1 MHDYVISSKYKRF
14 DAAFLKNLAIISMLV
29 DHTALALLYN
39 SYIKLNL
46 PLTRGSFQYHL
57 YTLYKILRGFGRLA
71 FPIFCFFLVE
81 GFIYTHSR
89 IQYLIRLVLFGI
101 VSEPVFDLALRGS
114 FPYPKHENVMFE
126 MALGLLM
133 LWVFES
139 VERLPLH
146 PDELRLALQFAAV
159 VPFIVAAQKLHLDYG
174 FKGLLLILL
183 LYALRSQRLLQCIGG
198 AIFISL
204 WEWPAVF
211 SFAALALYNGQR
223 GKQAKYFFY
232 IFYPGH
238 LLLLTLISQY
248 LTKAG

>member
-46 PLTRGSFQYHL
+46 PLTRGSFQHHL

-114 FPYPKHENVMFE
+114 F
-126 MALGLLM
+126 A
-133 LWVFES
+133 
-139 VERLPLH
+139 
-146 PDELRLALQFAAV
+146 
-159 VPFIVAAQKLHLDYG
+159 
-174 FKGLLLILL
+174 
-183 LYALRSQRLLQCIGG
+183 RSPTQSMRTSC
-198 AIFISL
+198 SR
-204 WEWPAVF
+204 WPSAF
-211 SFAALALYNGQR
+211 
-223 GKQAKYFFY
+223 
-232 IFYPGH
+232 
-238 LLLLTLISQY
+238 
-248 LTKAG
+248 